1 MIERAHRCGQALGL
15 AVWNE
20 DEAGPFQTVPYAGSS
35 WQPEGHPVK
44 QPHEYER
51 NGTAKLLTLFH
62 PSTGEVRVK
71 GVTSSTN
78 VVLHGWL
85 KEELSAIVTSLPEP
99 VVQLTPEE
107 NRALWESWQE
117 GLTVRVSLP
126 EQLPALRML
135 LIWDNLA
142 GHKTAEMLLWMVAQG
157 IFPLYTPLG
166 GSWLNMAESMQR
178 ILKRRALD
186 GQHPTQPGQIIEW
199 LQATADGWNAQP
211 TPFEWGGKRAARRKR
226 ARERRQALGG
236 SGACA
241 RRPIRVRQTALS
253 QWQRAQ
259 QTTH

>member
-1 MIERAHRCGQALGL
+1 
-15 AVWNE
+15 
-20 DEAGPFQTVPYAGSS
+20 VPYAGSS
-35 WQPEGHPVK
+35 WQPEGHPLK

-62 PSTGEVRVK
+62 PSSGEVRVK
-71 GVTSSTN
+71 GVTSTTN

-85 KEELSAIVTSLPEP
+85 KDELSAIVASLPEP
-99 VVQLTPEE
+99 VVAWSAEE
-107 NRALWESWQE
+107 NRAIWQSWQE
-117 GLTVRVSLP
+117 GLSVGLSLP
-126 EQLPALRML
+126 EELPPLRML

-142 GHKTAEMLLWMVAQG
+142 GHKTPEMLQWMVAQG

-178 ILKRRALD
+178 ILERRALD
-186 GQHPTQPGQIIEW
+186 GQHPSQPGQIIEW
-199 LQATADGWNAQP
+199 LETTADGWNANP

-253 QWQRAQ
+253 QWQRTQ
-259 QTTH
+259 QMTH